1 MQANFK
7 TRMMKKLI
15 IITLLLLCHL
25 NIFAPTLTQE
35 YKTKR
40 FELESLKYL
49 PFSEERMILYLS
61 QFNIKYQDIIIAQ
74 ARLETGYY
82 TSLIFLE
89 NNNLFGMRNPRV
101 RETTSLGSRYGHA
114 YYAHWTDSVDDYV
127 LWYGYNMN
135 KIEDCY
141 YTFLKKVGYAQD
153 KKYIKKLK
161 QLV

>member
-35 YKTKR
+35 YNTKR

-82 TSLIFLE
+82 LSLIFLE

-101 RETTSLGSRYGHA
+101 RETTSLGSKYGHA
-114 YYAHWTDSVDDYV
+114 YYSHWTKSVDDYI
-127 LWYGYNMN
+127 LWYTYNMDR
-135 KIEDCY
+135 IEDCY